1 MTPSL
6 VRRRAWTDKFTVP
19 PIESLLDEFSDE
31 LRPRID
37 ELRAQIRTVK
47 GVREQL
53 SWRGIPWRWTLVY
66 KLRGQPGH
74 ALAYLIVD
82 PSAPRVSVPLTADQ
96 VCALELNTLSK
107 AQGDALLDGTKVG
120 SQLWASFE
128 IGENSNAEDIMRM
141 LRAAQSQPGAAQAS
155 SAGG

>member
-1 MTPSL
+1 MAPSL
-6 VRRRAWTDKFTVP
+6 VRRQAWTDKFTTP
-19 PIESLLDEFSDE
+19 PIEALLNDLSEE
-31 LRPRID
+31 IRPRID
-37 ELRAQIRTVK
+37 ELRAQIRSVK

-53 SWRGIPWRWTLVY
+53 SWMGIPWRWTLVY
-66 KLRGQPGH
+66 KLRGQRGH
-74 ALAYLIVD
+74 ALAYIIMD
-82 PSAPRVSVPLTADQ
+82 PSGPRASVPLTADQ
-96 VCALELNTLSK
+96 VCALELSTLTK

-128 IGENSNAEDIMRM
+128 IGENSIAEEIMRI